1 MCVCART
8 HVCVGE
14 GRGTRRMWYGRK
26 PHAGLALC
34 TGQPSLGS
42 ELALCP
48 GRNPWAMC
56 SSGWAAVRDASAAP
70 TGVMG
75 TGMGGGSGGCEGWG
89 SAAGRADRCPEG
101 WEWACTGELP
111 SAEQGLG
118 EGLLGRSCWAQCPS
132 ERRVLRALAADG
144 PLHGLRRGPEES
156 TLNSACY
163 SYIPQ
168 GATLKIT
175 SSGVPTKLG
184 LGLGQGRWQGGM
196 WVPCRPRTV

>member
-1 MCVCART
+1 M
-8 HVCVGE
+8 E
-14 GRGTRRMWYGRK
+14 GVRGG
-26 PHAGLALC
+26 ALQQEGL
-34 TGQPSLGS
+34 
-42 ELALCP
+42 
-48 GRNPWAMC
+48 
-56 SSGWAAVRDASAAP
+56 
-70 TGVMG
+70 TGVLKV
-75 TGMGGGSGGCEGWG
+75 GSGPARGSCRQLSRGWG
-89 SAAGRADRCPEG
+89 KGFWAGAAG
-101 WEWACTGELP
+101 
-111 SAEQGLG
+111 
-118 EGLLGRSCWAQCPS
+118 AQCPS